1 MATFP
6 LIRFDSLPLSTSD
19 GSNASLVAVIGNTT
33 TVRIRWVD
41 LTAKFAILTDGEIDG
56 DVESDF
62 AIKEDGIFSRHNT
75 VWGKSPRYKY
85 ENWGDLTKDTRFL
98 RVDSTMNLTED
109 EIGNAR
115 KSLNI
120 QIANHETP
128 GIILGKPKAE
138 SFDTEVTDGRL
149 SNSVYVNPDGSISLP
164 AATHKVFGMVK
175 LDNEF
180 IATDPWPDQNTAVTG
195 AYVHY
200 AVGHA
205 ISKLWRTPA
214 TNTSIGMVMGGT
226 EPNSVNVDP
235 DTGAMTVPLAITP
248 GVNKPGLTYLAHG
261 TYQSWYA
268 NKELES
274 SWAAPAS
281 LVEEMVEHKM
291 LFHQIPAKY
300 NERLGAVMPTIN
312 IVCGEDGDIY
322 VQSATTSKDGV
333 VVLAPHQF
341 DNSTIREIVYYYGDR
356 VPDIKSVHSFIKKFN
371 FVTSSSL
378 SHGIPIAST
387 SAIGGIKASSTVYIN
402 DEGSAYVPNATHHM
416 PGVCKVFGASGSEP
430 PMAASYHQ
438 VVGLVGP
445 ASEDSPGTV
454 KVRGYVYKGN
464 NVYPSVV
471 STDEF
476 DKVTLQA
483 ANKAVAGLVKVKDS
497 PVSSSTDY
505 VDVPS
510 YVEFSNSLGPATVT
524 SPGRVLVSGNIGDG
538 SYPVVPTVEYVSGL
552 NKVKPV
558 GGEAELFTLT
568 GTGNVVTFSGTQ
580 PNVRSSL
587 LYYRLED
594 NAALTLKANSTE
606 ASNPPY
612 NKVSY
617 GETTAN
623 YSIDFDI
630 VVETKKNN
638 TVTLL
643 NWVLIDIAPNVR
655 PLNSE
660 YYSYRYNV
668 KYDSISNKWVIR
680 LLYYYSTV

>member
-56 DVESDF
+56 DTESDF
-62 AIKEDGIFSRHNT
+62 SIKEDGVFSRHNS

-109 EIGNAR
+109 EIGNTR

-120 QIANHETP
+120 QIADHTTP
-128 GIILGKPKAE
+128 GFVLSKPKE
-138 SFDTEVTDGRL
+138 SAFDTEVTDGRL
-149 SNSVYVNPDGSISLP
+149 ENSIYVNPDGSISLP

-180 IATDPWPDQNTAVTG
+180 IATDPWPDQTTAVTG

-205 ISKLWRTPA
+205 IAKLWRTPA

-226 EPNSVNVDP
+226 EPNSVNVDD

-248 GVNKPGLTYLAHG
+248 GVDKPGLTYLAHG
-261 TYQSWYA
+261 TYQAWYA
-268 NKELES
+268 NKDLES

-312 IVCGEDGDIY
+312 ILCGEDGDIY

-341 DNSTIREIVYYYGDR
+341 DNSTIREIVYYYGDK
-356 VPDIKSVHSFIKKFN
+356 VPDIKSVHSFIQKFG
-371 FVTSSSL
+371 FVTSGSL
-378 SHGIPIAST
+378 ADGIPVAST
-387 SAIGGIKASSTVYIN
+387 AAIGGIKASSTIYIN
-402 DEGSAYVPNATHHM
+402 DDGSAYVPNATHNM
-416 PGVCKVFGASGSEP
+416 PGVCKVFGADGSEP
-430 PMAASYHQ
+430 PMAANYHQ
-438 VVGLVGP
+438 MIDLVGP

-454 KVRGYVYKGN
+454 KVRGYTYQGTGN
-464 NVYPSVV
+464 YPSVV
-471 STDEF
+471 SADEF
-476 DKVTLQA
+476 DSTILQA
-483 ANKAVAGLVKVKDS
+483 ASEGIAGLVKVKNTPHVADQE
-497 PVSSSTDY
+497 Y
-505 VDVPS
+505 VAVPS
-510 YVEFSNSLGPATVT
+510 YDEFQSSLGPATSVT
-524 SPGRVLVSGNIGDG
+524 PGRVRVNGVVDDSE
-538 SYPVVPTVEYVSGL
+538 YPLVPTVDDL
-552 NKVKPV
+552 TD
-558 GGEAELFTLT
+558 LTLT
-568 GTGNVVTFSGTQ
+568 NCPGSDCEVFYISGQSNSVSFIQGTQ
-580 PNVRSSL
+580 NVSSSL
-587 LYYRLED
+587 LYYKMG
-594 NAALTLKANSTE
+594 TGSSIVFKANSNSVSSP
-606 ASNPPY
+606 AY
-612 NKVSY
+612 NKMVYSTSTPDY
-617 GETTAN
+617 TLEFDLTIETTKN
-623 YSIDFDI
+623 NTINFSGWVIVGIDFDI
-630 VVETKKNN
+630 YPLTNEYYTYCFKVHYDTAGQR
-638 TVTLL
+638 
-643 NWVLIDIAPNVR
+643 WVLR
-655 PLNSE
+655 YL
-660 YYSYRYNV
+660 YSY
-668 KYDSISNKWVIR
+668 SAI
-680 LLYYYSTV
+680 

>member
-56 DVESDF
+56 DTESDF
-62 AIKEDGIFSRHNT
+62 SIKEDGVFSRHNS

-120 QIANHETP
+120 QIADQTTP
-128 GIILGKPKAE
+128 GFVLSKPKE
-138 SFDTEVTDGRL
+138 SAFDTEVTDGRL
-149 SNSVYVNPDGSISLP
+149 ENSVYVNSDGSVSLP
-164 AATHKVFGMVK
+164 AASHKVFGMVK

-248 GVNKPGLTYLAHG
+248 GVDKPGLTYLAHG
-261 TYQSWYA
+261 TYQAWYA
-268 NKELES
+268 NKDLES

-312 IVCGEDGDIY
+312 ILCGEDGDIY

-341 DNSTIREIVYYYGDR
+341 DNSTIREIVYYYGDK
-356 VPDIKSVHSFIKKFN
+356 VPDIKSVHSFIPKFG
-371 FVTSSSL
+371 FVTSGSL
-378 SHGIPIAST
+378 VDGIPVAST
-387 SAIGGIKASSTVYIN
+387 SAIGGIKASSTLYIN
-402 DEGSAYVPNATHHM
+402 EDGSAYVPNATHSM
-416 PGVCKVFGASGSEP
+416 PGVCKVFGADGSEI

-438 VVGLVGP
+438 MVGLVGP
-445 ASEDSPGTV
+445 ASDDSPGTV
-454 KVRGYVYKGN
+454 KVRGYEYKGAN
-464 NVYPSVV
+464 SYPSVV
-471 STDEF
+471 SVDEF

-483 ANKAVAGLVKVKDS
+483 ANQAVAGLVRVKNS
-497 PVSSSTDY
+497 PVLSSTDY
-505 VDVPS
+505 VDVTS
-510 YVEFSNSLGPATVT
+510 YEEFSNSLGPSTVNR
-524 SPGRVLVSGNIGDG
+524 PGRVLVLG
-538 SYPVVPTVEYVSGL
+538 SSDSETYPTVPTVDYVSRM
-552 NKVKPV
+552 NRVKPV
-558 GGEAELFTLT
+558 GGEAELFNLT
-568 GTGNVVTFSGTQ
+568 GGGNVVTFYKGQ
-580 PNVRSSL
+580 PNVKSSL

-594 NAALTLKANSTE
+594 NATLTLKANSDE
-606 ASNPPY
+606 ESNPPY
-612 NKVSY
+612 SKANY
-617 GETTAN
+617 GETTTE

-638 TVTLL
+638 TINVL
-643 NWVLIDIAPNVR
+643 NWVLVDIDQDAV
-655 PLNSE
+655 PLNLE
-660 YYSYRYNV
+660 YYAYRFNV
-668 KYDSISNKWVIR
+668 QYETVSNRWILR
-680 LLYYYSTV
+680 MLYRYSTV

>member
-62 AIKEDGIFSRHNT
+62 SIKEDGVFSRHNS

-120 QIANHETP
+120 QIADHETP
-128 GIILGKPKAE
+128 GLVLGKPKAE

-149 SNSVYVNPDGSISLP
+149 VNSVYVNSDGSISLP

-180 IATDPWPDQNTAVTG
+180 IATDPWPDSNTAVTG

-226 EPNSVNVDP
+226 EPNSVNVDK

-248 GVNKPGLTYLAHG
+248 GVDKPGLTYLAHG

-341 DNSTIREIVYYYGDR
+341 DNSSIREIVYYYGDK

-378 SHGIPIAST
+378 SDGIPIASA
-387 SAIGGIKASSTVYIN
+387 SAIGGIKASSTVYI
-402 DEGSAYVPNATHHM
+402 DEEGSAYVPNATHDM

-430 PMAASYHQ
+430 PMAANYHQ
-438 VVGLVGP
+438 MIGLVGP
-445 ASEDSPGTV
+445 ASGDSPGTV
-454 KVRGYVYKGN
+454 KVRGFEYKGAN
-464 NVYPSVV
+464 EYPSVI
-471 STDEF
+471 SADEF
-476 DKVTLQA
+476 DSAILQA
-483 ANKAVAGLVKVKDS
+483 ASEGIAGLVKVKNIPHVADQEY
-497 PVSSSTDY
+497 VS
-505 VDVPS
+505 VPS
-510 YVEFSNSLGPATVT
+510 YDEFNSSLGPATST
-524 SPGRVLVSGNIGDG
+524 TPGRVRVNGVVDDSE
-538 SYPVVPTVEYVSGL
+538 YPLVPTVNDLSELVLTKCPGSNSEVFYISGNDNSVSFIKDTL
-552 NKVKPV
+552 NVS
-558 GGEAELFTLT
+558 
-568 GTGNVVTFSGTQ
+568 SG
-580 PNVRSSL
+580 L
-587 LYYRLED
+587 LYYKMD
-594 NAALTLKANSTE
+594 MNSSIIFKANSTE
-606 ASNPPY
+606 VSSPAY
-612 NKVSY
+612 NKMEYKTDTADYTLEFDLTV
-617 GETTAN
+617 ETTRGNAIN
-623 YSIDFDI
+623 FSGWTVVDIDFDI
-630 VVETKKNN
+630 YPLTNEYYVYCFKIHYDTIGQR
-638 TVTLL
+638 
-643 NWVLIDIAPNVR
+643 WVLR
-655 PLNSE
+655 
-660 YYSYRYNV
+660 YMYSYSAV
-668 KYDSISNKWVIR
+668 
-680 LLYYYSTV
+680 

>member
-6 LIRFDSLPLSTSD
+6 LIRFDALPLSTSD

-56 DVESDF
+56 DTESDF
-62 AIKEDGIFSRHNT
+62 SIKEDGVFSRHNT

-120 QIANHETP
+120 QIADQTTP
-128 GIILGKPKAE
+128 GFVLSKPKE
-138 SFDTEVTDGRL
+138 SAFDTEVVGGRL
-149 SNSVYVNPDGSISLP
+149 ENSIYVNSDGSISLP
-164 AATHKVFGMVK
+164 AASHKVFGMVK

-226 EPNSVNVDP
+226 APNSVNVDE

-248 GVNKPGLTYLAHG
+248 GVDKPGLTYLAHG

-268 NKELES
+268 NKDLES

-312 IVCGEDGDIY
+312 ILCGEDGDIY

-341 DNSTIREIVYYYGDR
+341 DNSTVREIVYYYGDK

-378 SHGIPIAST
+378 SDGIPIASA
-387 SAIGGIKASSTVYIN
+387 SAIGGIKASSTVYI
-402 DEGSAYVPNATHHM
+402 DEEGSAYVPNATHEM
-416 PGVCKVFGASGSEP
+416 PGVCKVFGADGSTP

-438 VVGLVGP
+438 MIGLVGP
-445 ASEDSPGTV
+445 ASDDTPGTV
-454 KVRGYVYKGN
+454 TVRGYTYQGTN
-464 NVYPSVV
+464 TYPSVV

-483 ANKAVAGLVKVKDS
+483 ASQSVAGLVKVKNSSLLSSDS
-497 PVSSSTDY
+497 Y
-505 VDVPS
+505 IDVPS
-510 YVEFSNSLGPATVT
+510 YDEFSNSLGPATV
-524 SPGRVLVSGNIGDG
+524 SEPGRVLVYG
-538 SYPVVPTVEYVSGL
+538 STNSDAYPTVPTVDYVSRM

-558 GGEAELFTLT
+558 GGEVELFTLT
-568 GTGNVVTFSGTQ
+568 GTGNVVTFSGIQ

-606 ASNPPY
+606 ASTPPY
-612 NKVSY
+612 SKVNY

-638 TVTLL
+638 TVNIL
-643 NWVLIDIAPNVR
+643 NWVLININTDLT
-655 PLNSE
+655 PLNLE
-660 YYSYRYNV
+660 YYSYRFNV
-668 KYDSISNKWVIR
+668 KYDSVSNKWVLR

>member
-56 DVESDF
+56 DTESDF
-62 AIKEDGIFSRHNT
+62 AIKEDGVFSRHNS

-120 QIANHETP
+120 QIADQTTP
-128 GIILGKPKAE
+128 GFVLSKPKE
-138 SFDTEVTDGRL
+138 SAFDTEVTDGRL
-149 SNSVYVNPDGSISLP
+149 ENSVYVNSDGSVSLP
-164 AATHKVFGMVK
+164 AASHKVFGMVK

-248 GVNKPGLTYLAHG
+248 GVDKPGLTYLAHG
-261 TYQSWYA
+261 TYQAWYA
-268 NKELES
+268 NKDLES

-312 IVCGEDGDIY
+312 ILCGEDGDIY

-341 DNSTIREIVYYYGDR
+341 DNSTIREIVYYYGDK
-356 VPDIKSVHSFIKKFN
+356 VPDIKSVHSFIQKFG
-371 FVTSSSL
+371 FVTSGSL
-378 SHGIPIAST
+378 VDGIPVAST
-387 SAIGGIKASSTVYIN
+387 SAIGGIKASSTIYIN
-402 DEGSAYVPNATHHM
+402 EDGSAYVPNATHSM
-416 PGVCKVFGASGSEP
+416 PGVCKVFGADGSEI

-438 VVGLVGP
+438 MVGLVGP
-445 ASEDSPGTV
+445 ASDDSPGTV
-454 KVRGYVYKGN
+454 KVRGYEYKGAN
-464 NVYPSVV
+464 SYPSVV
-471 STDEF
+471 SVDEF

-483 ANKAVAGLVKVKDS
+483 ANQAAAGLVKVKNS
-497 PVSSSTDY
+497 PVLSSTDY

-510 YVEFSNSLGPATVT
+510 YEEFSNSLGPATVT
-524 SPGRVLVSGNIGDG
+524 GPGRVLVFG
-538 SYPVVPTVEYVSGL
+538 SSDSEAYPTVPTVDYVSRM
-552 NKVKPV
+552 NRVKPV
-558 GGEAELFTLT
+558 GGEAELFNLT
-568 GTGNVVTFSGTQ
+568 GGGNVVTFYKGQ
-580 PNVRSSL
+580 PNVKSSL

-594 NAALTLKANSTE
+594 NATLTLKANSNE
-606 ASNPPY
+606 ESNPPY
-612 NKVSY
+612 SKVNY
-617 GETTAN
+617 GETTTE

-638 TVTLL
+638 TINVL
-643 NWVLIDIAPNVR
+643 NWVLVDIDTDAI
-655 PLNSE
+655 PLNLE
-660 YYSYRYNV
+660 YYAYRFNV
-668 KYDSISNKWVIR
+668 QYETVSNRWVLR
-680 LLYYYSTV
+680 MLYRYSTV